1 MVEDAKLHRSTEGN
15 YSALDR
21 DCSPSRG
28 GGWVVVVVVVEV
40 VSPLSPYVPFQV
52 FQKVKLLL

>member
-1 MVEDAKLHRSTEGN
+1 MVEDAKLHRRTEGN

-28 GGWVVVVVVVEV
+28 GGWVVVVVEV